1 MTTLP
6 RVPRAL
12 LAAALI
18 ACSAAR
24 VWADGM
30 IIIQPPTPE
39 VRLTPL
45 AVKEHLVSV
54 EVQDQVAT
62 TVVDQ
67 TFHNPNPQQL
77 EGLYI
82 FPLPDKAAISK
93 FSMWIDGKE
102 QQAETLDREQARQTY
117 EDIVRSMKDPAL
129 LEYMGTRAFRLRIFP
144 IPPNGDKRVKLTYSE
159 VVPNDG
165 GVCAYRYPLN
175 TEKFSSQPLE
185 KTTISVVLK
194 SAFPIKTVYS
204 PSHNVDVARKGDN
217 EARVSFEESKT
228 RPDKDFLLYYTISD
242 RDFGLN
248 MVTFRRPG
256 EDGYFMLMCSPKAE
270 PNASE
275 VIAKDVIFVI
285 DTSGS
290 MNDEHRM
297 EQAKKALDFC
307 VASLRPNDRFDMIS
321 FSTEARAFKPD
332 LQPVN
337 DTSRAA
343 AKGWIAALEARGAT
357 NLSDALAMAF
367 DLAGPAP
374 APSTGNDAVPSSAGT
389 GRPIMIV
396 LVTDGEPTVGE
407 IEPAAILKGVAA
419 KNQRHARVFSLG
431 VGYTVNAKLLDSLV
445 RENHGAGDYI
455 TPEENI
461 ELRASAFYDKIANPV
476 LSDVGIAFRDLEVFD
491 LYPKTLPDLFR
502 GSQLVAFG
510 RYKGEGSHA
519 ITLRGQVNGKSRE
532 EVFEARFPDQNDAAT
547 FLPRLWA
554 ISKIGF
560 LLEEIRLRGETQEVK
575 QEIVRLAKEHGIL
588 TPYTSFLVLEDVRH
602 RRGDDPVSRGLRA
615 GAGGDEEKMRKA
627 ADAMEEDSGE
637 GAIGASRESQSM
649 SQGNAPAAA
658 PPAGGG
664 YGGGGSFGGR
674 DKKDAGMRSIVRAV
688 AEKTFYLSNGTW
700 YDESA
705 GKTKETPVQ
714 VKSMSDA
721 YFALLKE
728 KPELGKYFALGTR
741 VVVSLG
747 GTTYEVTE

>member
-1 MTTLP
+1 MTPLSRRATALA
-6 RVPRAL
+6 AL
-12 LAAALI
+12 LVL
-18 ACSAAR
+18 STAAR
-24 VWADGM
+24 AWADGM
-30 IIIQPPTPE
+30 IILQPPTPE

-54 EVQDQVAT
+54 EVQDQVAVT
-62 TVVDQ
+62 TVDQ

-82 FPLPDKAAISK
+82 FPLPEKAAISK
-93 FSMWIDGKE
+93 FSMWIDGRE

-144 IPPNGDKRVKLTYSE
+144 IPPNGDKRVKLSYSE
-159 VVPNDG
+159 VVTNDG

-185 KTTISVVLK
+185 KTTLSVALK
-194 SAFPIKTVYS
+194 STFPLKTLYS
-204 PSHNVDVARKGDN
+204 PSHNVDIARRGDH
-217 EARVSFEESKT
+217 EARISFEESRT

-248 MVTFRRPG
+248 LVTYRRPD
-256 EDGYFMLMCSPKAE
+256 EEGYFMLLCSPKAE
-270 PNASE
+270 PAADE
-275 VIAKDVIFVI
+275 VIAKDVVFVI

-297 EQAKKALDFC
+297 EQAKKALAFC
-307 VASLRPNDRFDMIS
+307 VASLRPDDRFGLIS
-321 FSTEARAFKPD
+321 FSTEARAFRPG
-332 LQPVN
+332 LQAVN
-337 DTSRAA
+337 DATRAS
-343 AKGWIAALEARGAT
+343 AKSWIEALEARGAT

-374 APSTGNDAVPSSAGT
+374 APGTGADAVPPSPGAG
-389 GRPIMIV
+389 GRPLMIV

-407 IEPAAILKGVAA
+407 VNPAAILKGVSA
-419 KNQRHARVFSLG
+419 KNQRRARVFSLG
-431 VGYTVNAKLLDSLV
+431 VGYTVNAKLLDALV

-461 ELRASAFYDKIANPV
+461 ELRASAFYDKISNPV

-491 LYPKTLPDLFR
+491 LYPKQVPDLFR

-510 RYKGEGSHA
+510 RYRGEGAKA
-519 ITLRGQVNGKSRE
+519 ITLRGQVNGRPRE
-532 EVFEARFPDQNDAAT
+532 EVFEGRFADRSEGAD

-560 LLEEIRLRGETQEVK
+560 LLEEVRLRGETQEVK

-602 RRGDDPVSRGLRA
+602 RRGDDPISRGLRA
-615 GAGGDEEKMRKA
+615 GAGGEEEAKMKSA
-627 ADAMEEDSGE
+627 ADAMEADSGA
-637 GAIGASRESQSM
+637 GAIGASRESQQM
-649 SQGNAPAAA
+649 AEGRAPAAA

-664 YGGGGSFGGR
+664 FSGGDGSWGGDSSTGV
-674 DKKDAGMRSIVRAV
+674 RSVARAV
-688 AEKTFYLSNGTW
+688 GQKTFYLSNGTW
-700 YDESA
+700 YD
-705 GKTKETPVQ
+705 GETSKGGTAT
-714 VKSMSDA
+714 VKIKWMSDA
-721 YFALLKE
+721 YFALVKE
-728 KPELGKYFALGTR
+728 KPELGRYFALGSR
-741 VVVSLG
+741 VVVAFA